1 MIPIKHDVSRKRFP
15 FVTLT
20 LCACCVAVFFGGGR
34 FIAQQGFVPLDF
46 MYALFHPIDGLR
58 SVTVMLLLS
67 FFMHGGIAHLAGNL
81 WYLWLFGPAIEQRL
95 GTARFAFTYGAAGVV
110 ATITQAVSSPL
121 STIPIVG
128 ASGAIAGV
136 MGLTLVLLPRSW
148 IVCYFPPIF
157 FFKIPSFVFL
167 LIWFGIQYI
176 NLSITAPGNALVAW
190 WAHIGGF
197 CFGVVAGALQR
208 LMVGKGIRRKWRK

>member
-67 FFMHGGIAHLAGNL
+67 FF
-81 WYLWLFGPAIEQRL
+81 
-95 GTARFAFTYGAAGVV
+95 
-110 ATITQAVSSPL
+110 
-121 STIPIVG
+121 IP
-128 ASGAIAGV
+128 
-136 MGLTLVLLPRSW
+136 
-148 IVCYFPPIF
+148 PPIMDSLPE
-157 FFKIPSFVFL
+157 KTTWVSVGL
-167 LIWFGIQYI
+167 L
-176 NLSITAPGNALVAW
+176 SS
-190 WAHIGGF
+190 
-197 CFGVVAGALQR
+197 
-208 LMVGKGIRRKWRK
+208 